1 MMSLSAR
8 YRFWCW
14 RKYWGEREIR
24 LAAKFAKPGT
34 VCLDVGANAGAYS
47 FFMQRAGATVHA
59 FEPIPELAAQLRERF
74 GSRLTVHQIGIS
86 DRAGEFEIKAPLI
99 AGKPAYG
106 FASVE
111 QTWPED
117 QSISHRI
124 ETRTLDSF
132 AFENVSLIKIDIE
145 GHEAAALRGAQ
156 ETLMRCRPTLII
168 EAEDRHKA
176 GAVAEVWSLLKPMG
190 YGGSF
195 SSNGHIYDIAQFDV
209 TRHQRVFGDR
219 SYVFNFVFQPL

>member
-1 MMSLSAR
+1 MSLSAR

-14 RKYWGEREIR
+14 RKYWSEREIR

-47 FFMQRAGATVHA
+47 YFMERAGAAVHA
-59 FEPIPELAAQLRERF
+59 FEPIPDLAAQLNERF
-74 GSRLTVHQIGIS
+74 GHRLTVHQIGIS
-86 DRAGEFEIKAPLI
+86 DRAGQFEIKAPLI
-99 AGKPAYG
+99 DGKPAYG

-111 QTWPED
+111 QTWPQD

-156 ETLMRCRPTLII
+156 ETLKRCRPALII
-168 EAEDRHKA
+168 EAEERHKP
-176 GAVAEVWSLLKPMG
+176 GAVAEVWRVLQPLG
-190 YGGSF
+190 YRGSF
-195 SSNGHIYDIAQFDV
+195 ISGGRTYDIGQFDV
-209 TRHQRVFGDR
+209 ARHQRVFGDR
-219 SYVFNFVFQPL
+219 EYVFNFVFEP